1 MHPPPG
7 IKWSAPNYYVN
18 IIFVLYVVLMA
29 NLSAKTLENRFE
41 VERPT
46 LKKIFR
52 LQRLDQFITGLS
64 YRKGKFEYTSILR

>member
-18 IIFVLYVVLMA
+18 IIFVFYVVLMA

-46 LKKIFR
+46 FKKLFR